1 MDFTQLRSL
10 LQFKQKELSEMLK
23 ISKNLSY
30 TQAQINILIGQSLIF
45 ENSSTKIKLYLEI
58 LDLIESIE
66 IRGLFKPQSQVYL
79 QEFTEEY
86 YKTLKSLY
94 ENPQTQK
101 IKEIVSKKFNT
112 HIQDL
117 AEKHINEFIKTYK
130 SQEKSRSELILLG

>member
-86 YKTLKSLY
+86 YKTLG
-94 ENPQTQK
+94 
-101 IKEIVSKKFNT
+101 
-112 HIQDL
+112 
-117 AEKHINEFIKTYK
+117 FIKTIKKPMTK
-130 SQEKSRSELILLG
+130 STFEALIKAYS